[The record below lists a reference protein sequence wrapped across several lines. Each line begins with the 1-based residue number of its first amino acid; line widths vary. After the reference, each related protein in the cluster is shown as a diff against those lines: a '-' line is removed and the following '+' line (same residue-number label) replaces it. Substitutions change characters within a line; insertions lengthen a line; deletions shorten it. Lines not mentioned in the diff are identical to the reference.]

1 VGWLVRIIGVEKAI
15 ELIGQVGSV
24 KGFVIERQRYFF
36 WIGHAVQMAGGQF
49 FGHRVL
55 LDGLDFGD
63 VKLLNHVK
71 PRSDYHHLA

>member
-1 VGWLVRIIGVEKAI
+1 MAGAHYRLREGERAERTSWQREGLCDREAAI
-15 ELIGQVGSV
+15 L
-24 KGFVIERQRYFF
+24 F